1 MTTPQELSLERAFGL
16 ARPNFILDPA
26 ADWECFARRDI
37 KVGAIVEGLQID
49 LVTRLAPKRLLWGP
63 YGGGKTHTLYR
74 TLNELGHLTPIHP
87 VRVECPDL
95 SKRSQFNDLYRD
107 GVMPVL
113 GEETV
118 VGLLEKAIEQVP
130 VARREEYLRRLR
142 EFLGDEPL
150 SKAVAQLMN
159 PNFERLRLWAWLSG
173 VPLNRSE
180 LADLGQTQ
188 DLASAEPARLAE
200 MIILIGRVMKRVE
213 GKTLVLCLDE
223 MERMKAVGPDS
234 IATFV
239 TGFTRLMDPNQRDVA
254 VLLGCSAALFDEMPD
269 IFARHGPVVSR
280 LGSQATI
287 EVPHI
292 PDPDVDGFIRQVIGF
307 VRDPTADIDALVK
320 SSKAQTQEQ
329 IDADF
334 FPFTQEALQSIKS
347 RLSRDMTPRE
357 ITISMTQAG
366 GRAHLVS
373 RPCVTSDL
381 IL

>member
-1 MTTPQELSLERAFGL
+1 MIMPNEISLERTFGL

-26 ADWECFARRDI
+26 RDWECFARNDI
-37 KVGAIVEGLQID
+37 NVGAIVEGLQID
-49 LVTRLAPKRLLWGP
+49 LVTRLAPRRLLWGP

-74 TLNELGHLTPIHP
+74 TLNELGRLTAIHP

-95 SKRSQFNDLYRD
+95 SKRSVFNDLYRD

-113 GEETV
+113 GEDTV
-118 VGLLEKAIEQVP
+118 VGLFERAIERVP
-130 VARREEYLRRLR
+130 VARRDEYLRRLR
-142 EFLGDEPL
+142 DFLDDEPL

-173 VPLNRSE
+173 VALSRGELN
-180 LADLGQTQ
+180 DLGQTQ
-188 DLASAEPARLAE
+188 DLASAEPARLSE
-200 MIILIGRVMKRVE
+200 MIVLIGRVMKRVD

-223 MERMKAVGPDS
+223 MERLRAVGPDA
-234 IATFV
+234 ITTFV

-269 IFARHGPVVSR
+269 IFARNGPVVSR
-280 LGSQATI
+280 LGPQATI

-292 PDPDVDGFIRQVIGF
+292 PDPDVDGFIRQIIAF
-307 VRDPTADIDALVK
+307 VRDPQAQLAELIATAQNSISEHLDHA
-320 SSKAQTQEQ
+320 
-329 IDADF
+329 F
-334 FPFTQEALQSIKS
+334 FPFSTEALQALKS

-357 ITISMTQAG
+357 ITIAMTQGAG
-366 GRAHLVS
+366 KAHLVA

-381 IL
+381 IG